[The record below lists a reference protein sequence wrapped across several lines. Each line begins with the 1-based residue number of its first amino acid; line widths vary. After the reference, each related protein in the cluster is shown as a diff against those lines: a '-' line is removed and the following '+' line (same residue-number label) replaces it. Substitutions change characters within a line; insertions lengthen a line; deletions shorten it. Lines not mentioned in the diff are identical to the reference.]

1 MLFGQILVGSLQE
14 KLPVGFGFQQNRQ
27 RCADIVIFPIGI
39 LPVLTVQHPA
49 VILNDQTII
58 SIDVIH
64 QLVQNKQIIFEIT
77 EWPAR
82 LMSDI
87 FRQTLRTARAD
98 QQSTASRQFGTAAD
112 NCIHRALGIRICTGN
127 TNHGNVSK
135 THYMF
140 LLFQTAFEL
149 FTTPCCKFLSSDTR
163 HPRLRA
169 A

>member
-1 MLFGQILVGSLQE
+1 MLFGQILVCSLQE
-14 KLPVGFGFQQNRQ
+14 KLPVSFGFQQNRQ

-39 LPVLTVQHPA
+39 LPVLTVQHPS
-49 VILNDQTII
+49 VILNNQTII
-58 SIDVIH
+58 RINVIH
-64 QLVQNKQIIFEIT
+64 QLVQNKQIVFQIT
-77 EWPAR
+77 EFPAK

-112 NCIHRALGIRICTGN
+112 NGIHRALGIRIYTGN
-127 TNHGNVSK
+127 THHGNISK
-135 THYMF
+135 THQYVP
-140 LLFQTAFEL
+140 LFQMAFEL
-149 FTTPCCKFLSSDTR
+149 FTTPCCRYLSSDTK

>member
-1 MLFGQILVGSLQE
+1 MLFGQILVGPLQE

-27 RCADIVIFPIGI
+27 RCADVVIFPIGI

-49 VILNDQTII
+49 VILNNQTII
-58 SIDVIH
+58 GFDVIH
-64 QLVQNKQIIFEIT
+64 QLVQNKQIVFQIT

-82 LMSDI
+82 LMQDI

-98 QQSTASRQFGTAAD
+98 QQSAASGQFGATAG
-112 NCIHRALGIRICTGN
+112 NGVHRALGIRICAGN
-127 TNHGNVSK
+127 THHGNVSK

-140 LLFQTAFEL
+140 LLFQTAFAL
-149 FTTPCCKFLSSDTR
+149 FTTPCCRFLSNGTR